1 MLELFGGHQ
10 FKVVLDAQDD
20 QHLANQVEQQDEQ
33 RHREEQVE
41 VGAKVGFVHTE
52 IFRLDD
58 VADALCQSTQQRQ
71 HRQGVGVGVELE
83 QRQQSAADSVRADDC
98 ADGRYHAQGY
108 HVGAQVQLRLDEGRQ
123 RQQLTGNLDVAGSQ
137 RQVQGKSKDDHHQQD
152 ADQQSGFDAAH
163 IPQDGFLVLRRG
175 VVLQLGILLGKFFR
189 DRDFGGSQARG
200 FFRLLLFAGIL
211 VEKTGIFCLR
221 CLSFRRGLVEIIGQ
235 LNMKMSGSM
244 GGFCFR
250 WFLRGLGLCGGKR
263 SRSKLLGKPG
273 RCGSK
278 QVVGV
283 RLLGRIRAVVFILQ
297 RSIRFKI
304 VRLFWLG
311 LLFAPKA
318 REIFLIFGFP
328 LQFGVRLFGRRCG
341 RLKVAERSGA
351 LLQRKVGRLLFQ
363 KEGGQVAAGGLLW
376 RLRLVL
382 GFLLTVKFFLLA
394 VKFCQMLLLYLDRFA
409 VVGQRGEKDAGVAHI
424 IVFG

>member
-1 MLELFGGHQ
+1 M
-10 FKVVLDAQDD
+10 
-20 QHLANQVEQQDEQ
+20 
-33 RHREEQVE
+33 
-41 VGAKVGFVHTE
+41 
-52 IFRLDD
+52 
-58 VADALCQSTQQRQ
+58 
-71 HRQGVGVGVELE
+71 
-83 QRQQSAADSVRADDC
+83 
-98 ADGRYHAQGY
+98 
-108 HVGAQVQLRLDEGRQ
+108 QLRLDEGRQ
-123 RQQLTGNLDVAGSQ
+123 RQQLTGNLDVTGSQ

-189 DRDFGGSQARG
+189 DRDFGRSQARG
-200 FFRLLLFAGIL
+200 FFRLLLFTVVL

-221 CLSFRRGLVEIIGQ
+221 CLSLRRGLVKVIGQ

-283 RLLGRIRAVVFILQ
+283 RRLCGTWAVVAIFQ

-304 VRLFWLG
+304 VGLFGGWI
-311 LLFAPKA
+311 LFASKA
-318 REIFLIFGFP
+318 REIFLIFSFP
-328 LQFGVRLFGRRCG
+328 LQLGVGLFGRRCG
-341 RLKVAERSGA
+341 RLKVAERGGA
-351 LLQRKVGRLLFQ
+351 LLQRQVGGLLLQ
-363 KEGGQVAAGGLLW
+363 KEGGGQVVAGGLLW

-382 GFLLTVKFFLLA
+382 GFLLTVKFFLLLA
-394 VKFCQMLLLYLDRFA
+394 KQLLLAAEFCQMLLLYLDRFA